1 MIKEDR
7 ALEQP
12 YDHTTKKLVIF
23 GLDDMAE
30 VVKFMFERDSDY
42 QVAAFTVDR
51 AFKTQDRFCGLP
63 VCDFET
69 VEQIYPPEEYE
80 MFLGGKVSRGQEKGV
95 PPGQIY

>member
-1 MIKEDR
+1 MKR
-7 ALEQP
+7 AGNSM
-12 YDHTTKKLVIF
+12 KKLIIF

-51 AFKTQDRFCGLP
+51 AFKTQECFCGLP

-69 VEQIYPPEEYE
+69 VGEN
-80 MFLGGKVSRGQEKGV
+80 KT
-95 PPGQIY
+95 